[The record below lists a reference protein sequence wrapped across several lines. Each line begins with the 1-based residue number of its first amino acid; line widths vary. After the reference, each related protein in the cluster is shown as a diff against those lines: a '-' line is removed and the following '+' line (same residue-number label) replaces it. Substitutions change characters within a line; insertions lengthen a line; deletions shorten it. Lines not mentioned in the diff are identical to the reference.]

1 MVTEEIDHRM
11 MVQMSGL
18 TIHGSPRP
26 LNRHSGIGPARSGVY
41 LPSPAP
47 SILTPANR
55 PPDARTG
62 SLACLASVVT
72 RRAVCPPAAIARLGR
87 DTNDSRK

>member
-55 PPDARTG
+55 PP
-62 SLACLASVVT
+62 
-72 RRAVCPPAAIARLGR
+72 
-87 DTNDSRK
+87 